1 MLTAQQLFDSDFLKK
16 LEMLSLAAK
25 KAFRGTIKGEK
36 RSTKRGTS
44 VEFADF
50 RAYSPGDDFR
60 RVDWNVYGRLEKLFL
75 KLFMEEE
82 DLEIQIL
89 VDCSASVSFG
99 EPKKIDFARRLA
111 AALGYIGLTN
121 LDRVGMALFSDRVR
135 SVFPSVRGRPYIFQ
149 MFDFLSRVECEGQ
162 THFNTCLRDFA
173 QRVPR
178 AGVAVV
184 LSDFLVKDGYQSGLR
199 GLLSRGFEVNV
210 IQVLDRSEVEPNLVG
225 DLKLVDAETGETK
238 EVTISAGALRAYRA
252 AVESYC
258 AQLRQ
263 HCLTYGMNYIRATTD
278 TPFEDL
284 VLKSLRAAGVVK

>member
-1 MLTAQQLFDSDFLKK
+1 
-16 LEMLSLAAK
+16 MLSLAAK

-82 DLEIQIL
+82 DLEIQLL
-89 VDCSASVSFG
+89 VDCSTSMSFG

-121 LDRVGMALFSDRVR
+121 LDRVGMALFSDRLR

-149 MFDFLSRVECEGQ
+149 MFDFLSNVACDGE
-162 THFNTCLRDFA
+162 TNLNTCFRNFA
-173 QRVPR
+173 QRAPR

-184 LSDFLVKDGYQSGLR
+184 LSDFLVKDGYEVGLK
-199 GLLSRGFEVNV
+199 GLMSRGFEINV
-210 IQVLDRSEVEPNLVG
+210 IHVLDRTEVEPSVVG
-225 DLKLVDAETGETK
+225 DLKLVDAETGDTK
-238 EVTISAGALRAYRA
+238 EVTISASAIRAYRD

-263 HCLTYGMNYIRATTD
+263 FCLTYGMTYIRTTTD